1 MGDQFGI
8 FNKSINEVIESYQRL
23 KQEQSDFV
31 GSTNGESNLGL
42 MFKAAFEQ
50 STELGDYLK
59 TSAESD
65 IAKYVKA
72 TEEMSGTL
80 GELDLTLITSNDAMR
95 GYLGTI
101 ENGAVPSMEGF
112 KTYCKESG
120 LALKEMTLAQNAAAI
135 GARALSVAMNAL
147 VGIGIS
153 IVISAAVKAF
163 DKFVNRLKYASEAVD
178 TAKSKIAEIESSLK
192 SQKSTIKESGQ
203 EFAELS
209 QHINQFN
216 HTNLDLNEEDYKK
229 FLDLNSKL
237 AQQFPE
243 MISGYDSNGEAILNL
258 KGNIVEVNQKLE
270 EYIEK
275 AEKASTVKI
284 VEAFKGTGENDDFFK
299 GMKTLIDKD
308 KESLIQ
314 YEQQF
319 KEVENGWKDFVTIDK
334 GEVDLFGNYFLGTK
348 ERNKTDIIRKY
359 WEASGFDKKLNYNEI
374 VGGSIGNL
382 SKDQMGEL
390 FRLLEDRNIDGQ
402 LTDQA
407 VMGINQFLLQNSDQ
421 THYTIESLKDYV
433 TQSVSDT
440 NIQYEQLISDIDS
453 KNKEIA
459 KNAQFVLQESS
470 LWQKESDSN
479 QQLMSDAL
487 NYIDWSDP
495 VFNGFDGDKAAN
507 YIQTTFVSSL
517 SKLDD
522 SEKISL
528 SNFFRTDIDN
538 EDLSSYLNSYNTIKE
553 IFETHEIQIPISI
566 TGIQHIQDRFNEE
579 YNKLS
584 NTDKNILD
592 DYFIKNNI
600 NSVSEID
607 LWNQRTQ
614 GYDTALEKISAYEKK
629 KEEIVQKEKET
640 KSPLLS
646 FSKAWK
652 ELDNADDTKEAK
664 ENLLSLAEAGK
675 LTVEAFEDSSVAEN
689 FLKQTG
695 LSAEQATQKINKLI
709 EDVKQLNAMRTGI
722 TAITSAYD
730 EKKDSKKNTVSAS
743 TLDSMATTLGVGDWD
758 KKDKKVW
765 QEYKDTAGN
774 SAASLKDLKTAQ
786 DELATSF
793 VNSNNFLTNLNDANK
808 DYYTTLLTE
817 MGVVNSSAVV
827 EKGLRVQRAN
837 LALSTYESAKSEK
850 ERKTALDGLKKNLQN
865 CTKEEKEFYF
875 AKLLSNGE
883 NLDTTQECNELMLLG
898 QELKIESSL
907 LDSLKAKILDMNN
920 VHARS
925 TVTLETIEVHR
936 VITNNTASS
945 NAINGANATTDRNK
959 QGSNSFGYNASAGL
973 NSKTKSKT
981 QIKAEQEAKELQN
994 RIKLGIQTSKGNKT
1008 NSSSSSGS
1016 GKNSGSGSGNKSTWS
1031 AWGTEIDWIAKKIDV
1046 LNNKISL
1053 LDATYQNLPVAST
1066 DQIKKANKTLTD
1078 EIKTYSKLISTYGT
1092 AEKKYNKKA
1101 EKTLISYRYEKQSK
1115 TVGKGKNKK
1124 TVVKNKKVANS
1135 KLSKKQIAEVRKR
1148 VDEGKLS
1155 SKTSIK
1161 QLIKTY
1167 GSEKAETIQQY
1178 LNYLE
1183 QANSAAQNKQ
1193 SAIASRREKQIQ
1205 KKQNYADYY
1214 QSQSDLADLR
1224 ASDTSDT
1231 VKNRN
1236 KYLDSE
1242 INSQKKYYE
1251 NLIAIAK
1258 LEKDSTEQAK
1268 LQEEWQQK
1276 RLELQKQQL
1285 QNLIDEQNALANL
1298 YSAQAGQNANYTSS
1312 ASGTYKNQNKYIEQ
1326 QKEAIKKS
1334 YEYQIKIAKLDNDK
1348 TEQNRLELEL
1358 EKQLVDL
1365 TQQEIDNIKTAYQNR
1380 IGYIDNANSDLDN
1393 AINLLSAR
1401 GATVGSAYYNGK
1413 STADQAQL
1421 KLVQEERA
1429 ALQSQ
1434 LANVTKYSDE
1444 WYSLQED
1451 IQSLDDTESSLRV
1464 DIANNNTAVRDLAK
1478 AISDAVI
1485 AMDDNVKSEAQFVA
1499 GLLDNK
1505 ESFEKASITNEGLAK
1520 LGVYGFSA
1528 EADEASINQIR
1539 RDRNAVQNAK
1549 VGSTV
1554 KVNGIDITF
1563 DSQEQIKEA
1572 LNELIKQE
1580 QEYTSS
1586 LYDDY
1591 QGIIDFVK
1599 EYYESQLSYM
1609 KELID
1614 AKKSLIEEEKEQYEY
1629 EKTIAEKTKNIATL
1643 QKQLAALQGDNSEE
1657 GRARRSALQVSLDE
1671 ANQDLQD
1678 TEYDKYLS
1686 NQEQMLDNL
1695 YSEYENMLQALMKD
1709 SDALLQQ
1716 GIDLM
1721 NQNIPAIVSVLGN
1734 TSDNWGYNYTENFQT
1749 ITDNL
1754 RDGNVSITKIGD
1766 EISTVDSSIAMLG
1779 ENLKS
1784 QFNSSEQNALT
1795 DVKNIL
1801 DNIKGTL
1808 DTISGNMGSN
1818 SSVNTSSDKDNS
1830 SGSFNGN
1837 SVEDKNKAI
1846 QRKASQNISLVDFL
1860 SKHSGSGNDKPLRAV
1875 KQGETKDTFKSALN
1889 KKLFE
1894 FGYVVKSGVGTHG
1907 DSYINMFAKL
1917 LGLSGGNSYD
1927 ENGDVYKKLK
1937 EQYSLLGFQTGGIIR
1952 ASGVPLNGD
1961 NIPVRVNPNETIL
1974 TQKFTDILPQT
1985 VEKMDTFNRLLT
1997 MNPDKYSSVS
2007 SGNTIGDVIINAD
2020 MSGVESP
2027 YDFVRELQTNQKVQ
2041 KAVTVAVNDLMTKG
2055 KITKNVQKVR

>member
-1 MGDQFGI
+1 MLRAI
-8 FNKSINEVIESYQRL
+8 FEH
-23 KQEQSDFV
+23 
-31 GSTNGESNLGL
+31 
-42 MFKAAFEQ
+42 
-50 STELGDYLK
+50 STELGNYLK
-59 TSAESD
+59 NSAESD
-65 IAKYVKA
+65 IAKYIKA

-80 GELDLTLITSNDAMR
+80 GELDLSLITSNDAMK

-101 ENGAVPSMEGF
+101 EEGAMPSMNGF
-112 KTYCKESG
+112 KAYCKENG
-120 LALKEMTLAQNAAAI
+120 LALKEMTLAENAAAI
-135 GARALSVAMNAL
+135 GAKALSVAMNAL
-147 VGIGIS
+147 IGFAITQ
-153 IVISAAVKAF
+153 VISGIYKLTQASKQIREEAKAAGQQISSSI
-163 DKFVNRLKYASEAVD
+163 SE
-178 TAKSKIAEIESSLK
+178 I
-192 SQKSTIKESGQ
+192 
-203 EFAELS
+203 
-209 QHINQFN
+209 
-216 HTNLDLNEEDYKK
+216 EDYKK
-229 FLDLNSKL
+229 KIKDLQDEINDSSSSIKETTNARKELLEIQDKLIEKYGKEAENISAITEAINSQSKALDKLSKKKYQETVNDFNNVTWDEALSLELEGYSDKMEKMITEVELPNQITAETIDEKHFFESIQSLGKYDNSYPYTDTLTLDGSLKERYETLLKIQELSKEYYLGNEKERKSFDDQITREINEVKSLRDEYEELYNKHILYDKILDYSGEQKGYDKIFNNINKAYDKVRDAQESGVEKDIVSAQDEYAELLSSLPEKIDDDSVISYFENMYPELQEVVGSWKFKLDFEENKDEVKNNIINTLDSFTKKGYTVESLQSFNPKADYNLVDDYNTLNSI
-237 AQQFPE
+237 AQKYMTIDQF
-243 MISGYDSNGEAILNL
+243 
-258 KGNIVEVNQKLE
+258 VELLHEQGMLQND
-270 EYIEK
+270 
-275 AEKASTVKI
+275 AEKKLS
-284 VEAFKGTGENDDFFK
+284 
-299 GMKTLIDKD
+299 
-308 KESLIQ
+308 
-314 YEQQF
+314 
-319 KEVENGWKDFVTIDK
+319 
-334 GEVDLFGNYFLGTK
+334 DLFGK
-348 ERNKTDIIRKY
+348 ENIDKLTDTQISLVSDQDLSAIKTF
-359 WEASGFDKKLNYNEI
+359 E
-374 VGGSIGNL
+374 
-382 SKDQMGEL
+382 Q
-390 FRLLEDRNIDGQ
+390 LLE
-402 LTDQA
+402 L
-407 VMGINQFLLQNSDQ
+407 
-421 THYTIESLKDYV
+421 
-433 TQSVSDT
+433 
-440 NIQYEQLISDIDS
+440 
-453 KNKEIA
+453 
-459 KNAQFVLQESS
+459 
-470 LWQKESDSN
+470 
-479 QQLMSDAL
+479 
-487 NYIDWSDP
+487 
-495 VFNGFDGDKAAN
+495 
-507 YIQTTFVSSL
+507 
-517 SKLDD
+517 
-522 SEKISL
+522 
-528 SNFFRTDIDN
+528 
-538 EDLSSYLNSYNTIKE
+538 IKE
-553 IFETHEIQIPISI
+553 LESA
-566 TGIQHIQDRFNEE
+566 
-579 YNKLS
+579 KLEDS
-584 NTDKNILD
+584 
-592 DYFIKNNI
+592 
-600 NSVSEID
+600 
-607 LWNQRTQ
+607 
-614 GYDTALEKISAYEKK
+614 
-629 KEEIVQKEKET
+629 
-640 KSPLLS
+640 LLS

-652 ELDNADDTKEAK
+652 ELDSADDTKEAK
-664 ENLLSLAEAGK
+664 ENLLSLAEAGQ
-675 LTVEAFEDSSVAEN
+675 LTVDAFKDSSIATD
-689 FLKQTG
+689 FMKATG

-730 EKKDSKKNTVSAS
+730 EKKDSKQKTVSAS

-774 SAASLKDLKTAQ
+774 SAASLKDLKVTQ

-994 RIKLGIQTSKGNKT
+994 RIKLGIQTSKGNKSN
-1008 NSSSSSGS
+1008 NSSGSGS
-1016 GKNSGSGSGNKSTWS
+1016 GKNKGSGSGSGNKTTWS

-1053 LDATYQNLPVAST
+1053 LDATYQNLPVASI

-1101 EKTLISYRYEKQSK
+1101 EKTLTSYRYEKQSK

-1135 KLSKKQIAEVRKR
+1135 KLSKKQITEVRKR
-1148 VDEGKLS
+1148 VNEGKLS
-1155 SKTSIK
+1155 SKTSIN

-1236 KYLDSE
+1236 KYLDNE

-1258 LEKDSTEQAK
+1258 LEKDSTEQAR

-1276 RLELQKQQL
+1276 KIELQKQQL
-1285 QNLIDEQNALANL
+1285 QNLVDEQEALANL

-1312 ASGTYKNQNKYIEQ
+1312 ASGTYKNQNKYIEK
-1326 QKEAIKKS
+1326 QKEAVRKS
-1334 YEYQIKIAKLDNDK
+1334 YEYQIRIAKLDNNE
-1348 TEQNRLELEL
+1348 TEQARLKLELER
-1358 EKQLVDL
+1358 QLVDL
-1365 TQQEIDNIKTAYQNR
+1365 TQQEIDNIKNAYQNR

-1421 KLVQEERA
+1421 KLVQEERT

-1434 LANVTKYSDE
+1434 LANVTKYSNE

-1451 IQSLDDTESSLRV
+1451 IQSLDDTESNLKV
-1464 DIANNNTAVRDLAK
+1464 DIANNNTAVRDLTK

-1554 KVNGIDITF
+1554 KVNGVDITF

-1629 EKTIAEKTKNIATL
+1629 EKTVAEKTKSIATL

-1686 NQEQMLDNL
+1686 NQEQMLDSL
-1695 YSEYENMLQALMKD
+1695 YSEYESMLQALMKD
-1709 SDALLQQ
+1709 SDAMLRE
-1716 GIDLM
+1716 GMDLI
-1721 NQNIPAIVSVLGN
+1721 NDNAATIVSVLGD
-1734 TSDNWGYNYTENFQT
+1734 TSDNWGYDYSEQFST
-1749 ITDNL
+1749 ITNAIL
-1754 RDGNVSITKIGD
+1754 GEGGSGNIITKIGD
-1766 EISTVDSSIAMLG
+1766 TASTVDTAISNLG
-1779 ENLKS
+1779 ETIKKQFSNSEETALTTTNSILGKIEGVVNAISGKVGNNANNTNSEDKSKTNSTTDSTSTATYAQQAAKIASESKSTGADGLNWKEAKVYADEAKDYAKSQLSSARSFIGANATKAKKKKSEYSYVNQKIYAATGGKILSSDNLKKLAK
-1784 QFNSSEQNALT
+1784 NLGVTYNNAKQT
-1795 DVKNIL
+1795 
-1801 DNIKGTL
+1801 
-1808 DTISGNMGSN
+1808 GNL
-1818 SSVNTSSDKDNS
+1818 
-1830 SGSFNGN
+1830 
-1837 SVEDKNKAI
+1837 A
-1846 QRKASQNISLVDFL
+1846 
-1860 SKHSGSGNDKPLRAV
+1860 
-1875 KQGETKDTFKSALN
+1875 
-1889 KKLFE
+1889 
-1894 FGYVVKSGVGTHG
+1894 
-1907 DSYINMFAKL
+1907 
-1917 LGLSGGNSYD
+1917 
-1927 ENGDVYKKLK
+1927 KKLK
-1937 EQYSLLGFQTGGIIR
+1937 AIGYTGFQTGGIIR
-1952 ASGVPLNGD
+1952 ATGVPLNGD

-2020 MSGVESP
+2020 MSGVENP